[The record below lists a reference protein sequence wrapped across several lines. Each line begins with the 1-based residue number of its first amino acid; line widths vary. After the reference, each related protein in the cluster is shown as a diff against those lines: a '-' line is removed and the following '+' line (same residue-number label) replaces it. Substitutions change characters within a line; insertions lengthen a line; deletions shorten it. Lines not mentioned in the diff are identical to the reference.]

1 MTKDITPRHC
11 LACGGMLTRPL
22 PSPGGP
28 PFYCAACGLPV
39 YHDPKVAVAG
49 VVTDQ
54 AGRVWLLRRAQRDQ
68 AHGRWILPGGHV
80 DRGEELTQA
89 VRREVAE
96 ETGLQAELRGLVG
109 VYSYPGN
116 PVVLIVYRLTS
127 QPGQPRPSREALELR
142 PFAPADIPWD
152 RLGYVST
159 GQALRDA
166 LDLNP
171 SPAPEPRLAP
181 RPALG

>member
-1 MTKDITPRHC
+1 MTMDITPRHC
-11 LACGGMLTRPL
+11 LACGGRLAPPL

-28 PFYCAACGLPV
+28 PLYCTACGLPV

-49 VVTDQ
+49 VVAAPD
-54 AGRVWLLRRAQRDQ
+54 GRVWLLRRAQRDQ
-68 AHGRWILPGGHV
+68 AHGLWILPGGHV
-80 DRGEELTQA
+80 DRGEELTGA

-96 ETGLQAELRGLVG
+96 ETGLNAELQGLVG

-116 PVVLIVYRLTS
+116 PVVLIVYRLLS
-127 QPGQPRPSREALELR
+127 HPGQPTPSREALEIR
-142 PFAPADIPWD
+142 AFAPDEIPWD

-166 LDLNP
+166 LDLTAAGA
-171 SPAPEPRLAP
+171 SS
-181 RPALG
+181 

>member
-68 AHGRWILPGGHV
+68 AHGLWILPGGHV

-96 ETGLQAELRGLVG
+96 ETGLQAELCGLVG

-127 QPGQPRPSREALELR
+127 QPGQPHPSREALELR

>member
-1 MTKDITPRHC
+1 MTKDIAPRHC
-11 LACGGMLTRPL
+11 LACGGLLARPL

-28 PFYCAACGLPV
+28 PLYCSVCGLPF

-68 AHGRWILPGGHV
+68 AHGLWILPGGHV
-80 DRGEELTQA
+80 DRGEELTGA

-96 ETGLQAELRGLVG
+96 ETGLNAELQGLVG

-116 PVVLIVYRLTS
+116 PVVLIVYRLVS
-127 QPGQPRPSREALELR
+127 LSGRPHPSREALELR
-142 PFAPADIPWD
+142 AFAPPEIPWD

-166 LDLNP
+166 LG
-171 SPAPEPRLAP
+171 LADRA
-181 RPALG
+181 RPA